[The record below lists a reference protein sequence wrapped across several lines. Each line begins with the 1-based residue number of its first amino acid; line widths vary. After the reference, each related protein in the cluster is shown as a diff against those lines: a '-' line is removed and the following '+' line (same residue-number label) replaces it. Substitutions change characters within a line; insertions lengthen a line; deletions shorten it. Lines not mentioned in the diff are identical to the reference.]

1 MFEMAVYRVSENNRS
16 VPLCID
22 VGAIYSVA
30 TSYTIGVQQT
40 NLSQPDGTLECAIIV
55 K

>member
-1 MFEMAVYRVSENNRS
+1 MYRIPENNSS
-16 VPLCID
+16 VALCID
-22 VGAIYSVA
+22 VGAIDSVD
-30 TSYTIGVQQT
+30 TSYTISVQQT